1 MLNFYTLWL
10 FFSYGSRICRTFVA
24 SQKQTMHKNQ
34 RHTSPTLFL
43 FLVLSLLP
51 AICIAA
57 QTDSIQN
64 VAFERQ
70 YCGRIVDQAGQAV
83 SFATVYPVSQP
94 EVGTATNDSGLF
106 AFRCTLPPETDVVIS
121 FIGYEKQ
128 IVPLLTFAQDTAT
141 IILHEQ
147 PIALEETVIAAKKTK
162 HKNKRK
168 QMAYLLH
175 QVFMQM
181 EGDFSNEPFESRVVS
196 DVKMD
201 SQGEAWGMEQMIARL
216 ITLPEASKD
225 GSDSVQLQGQFCK
238 RYFNPSIRQL
248 ADTIL
253 AMDDLKKD
261 TRRFAAA
268 VDSGVTV
275 HRALWA
281 IGDPR
286 FDLRKA
292 SNELRRWTVKT
303 ENDGETVLT
312 HTDKK
317 DFLGIFKMVFSRH
330 FILDS
335 ETLSVRRY
343 SQQMEVW
350 VNIPFGMKLKGE
362 QLQLLNLLNMGE
374 DKIEKFRLKKM
385 HITLQINGLYQ
396 RLDGHLYPLE
406 KNMRVDG
413 TLTSSKKMNMEIP
426 IAIRATQRAVQTRTK
441 DVQPLQRNEMTRRMK
456 RHIVEIY

>member
-1 MLNFYTLWL
+1 MSKADAYTN
-10 FFSYGSRICRTFVA
+10 I
-24 SQKQTMHKNQ
+24 
-34 RHTSPTLFL
+34 FL
-43 FLVLSLLP
+43 SVLLIGLCLYQP
-51 AICIAA
+51 AMCKCSANEVS
-57 QTDSIQN
+57 DK
-64 VAFERQ
+64 RL
-70 YCGRIVDQAGQAV
+70 YCGRVLDESGQAV
-83 SFATVYPVSQP
+83 LLATVYPIAEP
-94 EVGTATNDSGLF
+94 EAGTATNDSGLF
-106 AFRCTLPPETDVVIS
+106 VLRCELPPEAEVVIS

-128 IVPLLTFAQDTAT
+128 VVPLMTFARDTAT
-141 IILHEQ
+141 IVLVEQ
-147 PIALEETVIAAKKTK
+147 PIALEETVIAAKKSK

-175 QVFMQM
+175 QVYTQM
-181 EGDFSNEPFESRVVS
+181 EGDFGNEPFESRVVS

-201 SQGEAWGMEQMIARL
+201 SQGEAWGMEQMIARMV
-216 ITLPEASKD
+216 TLPEQSRN

-238 RYFNPSIRQL
+238 RYFKPSIRQL
-248 ADTIL
+248 ADTLL
-253 AMDDLKKD
+253 AQDDLTKD

-275 HRALWA
+275 HRALWS
-281 IGDPR
+281 IGDAR
-286 FDLRKA
+286 YDLRKA

-317 DFLGIFKMVFSRH
+317 DILGIFKMVFSRH

-335 ETLSVRRY
+335 ESLSVRRY

-374 DKIEKFRLKKM
+374 EKIEKFRLKKM
-385 HITLQINGLYQ
+385 HITLQINNIYQ
-396 RLDGHLYPLE
+396 RIDGHLYPLE
-406 KNMRVDG
+406 KNMQVDG

-426 IAIRATQRAVQTRTK
+426 IAIRATQRAVETKTR
-441 DVQPLQRNEMTRRMK
+441 DVRPLKASEMTRRMK
-456 RHIVEIY
+456 RQIVEIY

>member
-1 MLNFYTLWL
+1 MTFGAATIMR
-10 FFSYGSRICRTFVA
+10 RIRTA
-24 SQKQTMHKNQ
+24 MT
-34 RHTSPTLFL
+34 RR
-43 FLVLSLLP
+43 LLP
-51 AICIAA
+51 AVVLLFVACYGAM
-57 QTDSIQN
+57 IQG
-64 VAFERQ
+64 AETEDGAEYR
-70 YCGRIVDQAGQAV
+70 GRVVDMQGRPV
-83 SFATVYPVSQP
+83 SFATVYPVAEP
-94 EVGTATNDSGLF
+94 EAGTATNDNGLF
-106 AFRCTLPPETDVVIS
+106 SFRCNQSPESDVVIS

-128 IVPLLTFAQDTAT
+128 IVPLLTFATDTAT
-141 IILHEQ
+141 IVLREQ

-175 QVFMQM
+175 QVYLQM
-181 EGDFSNEPFESRVVS
+181 ESDFSREPYECRVVS

-216 ITLPEASKD
+216 VTLPEASKD

-238 RYFNPSIRQL
+238 RYFDPSIRRL

-253 AMDDLKKD
+253 SQDDLKKE

-281 IGDPR
+281 VGDAR
-286 FDLRKA
+286 YDLRKA
-292 SNELRRWTVKT
+292 SNELRRWTVKS

-317 DFLGIFKMVFSRH
+317 DILGIYKTVFSRH

-350 VNIPFGMKLKGE
+350 INIPFGMKLKGE

-374 DKIEKFRLKKM
+374 ERIEKFRLKKM
-385 HITLQINGLYQ
+385 HIVIQINGIYQ
-396 RLDGHLYPLE
+396 RIDGHLYPLE
-406 KNMRVDG
+406 KNMYVDG

-426 IAIRATQRAVQTRTK
+426 IAIRATQRAVQTK
-441 DVQPLQRNEMTRRMK
+441 IQDVKPLKRSEMTRRMK